1 MRSTPI
7 RSYPHTMSQTIE
19 IRMFGPLAILAG
31 DRALGPRDFG
41 GIKPKQVLEILLVAR
56 GRPVP
61 KDRLAELLWG
71 GDLPQNISGALATY
85 ISVLRRS
92 LGPDGCAARDLVA
105 TEPEA
110 YRAAVETA
118 TLDLDRFDALLDE
131 ARTLEPAEARQ
142 RLEEALLVA
151 AADVLE
157 DAPYATWAEDLRG
170 VYRARVLGARLDAA
184 DLAFFERDYATG
196 LAHAEAAASL
206 DPFSERTHRLMMLG
220 LYALGRQHEA
230 LDVFQHL
237 RKLLDEELGLEP
249 LAETKS
255 LQGSILRQ
263 ADVQELLPRPDSPSE
278 EMRLGPA
285 PIRFLGRAA
294 ELHAL
299 TAGVR
304 CSLAG
309 SCSLVL
315 VEGEQGIG
323 KTRLLD
329 RFVASLDDVHVGRA
343 TCSELESHLPYVP
356 LATAVR
362 DALRDVEPDLAAL
375 PALRQILPELR
386 LTDACGDFQEVDGL
400 ESLVEL
406 VQAHA
411 PIVLVIDDLQWA
423 DPATFSALAYMQ
435 RRCVDLPVALV
446 VAAQTDDIGADHP
459 LWRLTPSR
467 RFKLRPLTPVDVAP
481 LGVPDLHQRTGGDPQ
496 LVTAAA
502 RSSAQESLEHTL
514 AETMLARCRAEG
526 ARAYRL
532 LLHAAA
538 LEQPFRA
545 EALAPMLL
553 SSPAR
558 TTEDLELLCDRRL
571 LVVDGSRF
579 RFRFDIYRD
588 VLLGSLPPVRRCR
601 LRQLAAECERE
612 WLPAVDDRLN
622 GAAAANIERLAG

>member
-1 MRSTPI
+1 
-7 RSYPHTMSQTIE
+7 
-19 IRMFGPLAILAG
+19 
-31 DRALGPRDFG
+31 
-41 GIKPKQVLEILLVAR
+41 
-56 GRPVP
+56 
-61 KDRLAELLWG
+61 
-71 GDLPQNISGALATY
+71 
-85 ISVLRRS
+85 
-92 LGPDGCAARDLVA
+92 
-105 TEPEA
+105 
-110 YRAAVETA
+110 
-118 TLDLDRFDALLDE
+118 
-131 ARTLEPAEARQ
+131 
-142 RLEEALLVA
+142 
-151 AADVLE
+151 
-157 DAPYATWAEDLRG
+157 
-170 VYRARVLGARLDAA
+170 
-184 DLAFFERDYATG
+184 
-196 LAHAEAAASL
+196 
-206 DPFSERTHRLMMLG
+206 
-220 LYALGRQHEA
+220 
-230 LDVFQHL
+230 
-237 RKLLDEELGLEP
+237 
-249 LAETKS
+249 
-255 LQGSILRQ
+255 
-263 ADVQELLPRPDSPSE
+263 
-278 EMRLGPA
+278 
-285 PIRFLGRAA
+285 
-294 ELHAL
+294 
-299 TAGVR
+299 
-304 CSLAG
+304 
-309 SCSLVL
+309 
-315 VEGEQGIG
+315 
-323 KTRLLD
+323 
-329 RFVASLDDVHVGRA
+329 
-343 TCSELESHLPYVP
+343 VP

-612 WLPAVDDRLN
+612 WLPAVDDSLN